1 MRCSLG
7 GMEKIKVE
15 RNEFQSDGTE
25 NHDQNGVDLGVF
37 EVQIIRF
44 LIKIVLWLNAK
55 VCLLFERGA
64 HFRKNHKNKWS
75 KSEK

>member
-7 GMEKIKVE
+7 GMEEIKGE

-25 NHDQNGVDLGVF
+25 NHHQNAFDLGVS

-44 LIKIVLWLNAK
+44 LSKMLYGYMQNIVSYSSGEHI
-55 VCLLFERGA
+55 FG
-64 HFRKNHKNKWS
+64 
-75 KSEK
+75 KS